1 MANSQNEVTMEELRD
16 QLATLR
22 ADVAKLSGTAAEGV
36 KGNVDAA
43 GRQVAKSGRDARDGV
58 VDAVTEHPLTAIGVA
73 AGVGYLLGVLTRR

>member
-1 MANSQNEVTMEELRD
+1 MANPDNEATMQELRE

-22 ADVAKLSGTAAEGV
+22 ADVARLSGTAAEGV

-43 GRQVAKSGRDARDGV
+43 GRQVARSGRDAREGV
-58 VDAVTEHPLTAIGVA
+58 ADAVTEHPLTAIGVA